1 MYFINVLQQNLK
13 KSTSEKFS
21 AIALEQYPGTKLLQV
36 KVSDKWKEKLSKVV
50 ETEALAK
57 IEAELQIVD
66 SDVLF
71 LAFGE
76 KSDSV
81 SKCKLFL

>member
-1 MYFINVLQQNLK
+1 MERF
-13 KSTSEKFS
+13 SE
-21 AIALEQYPGTKLLQV
+21 IAMEKYPGTKLVQI
-36 KVSDKWKEKLSKVV
+36 KVSDKWKEKLSKLID
-50 ETEALAK
+50 TKALAR

-71 LAFGE
+71 LSFGE

-81 SKCKLFL
+81 SISI